1 MIAIKDRLTATH
13 VYRFSEFQ
21 TGLVESG
28 EKRCTIRLRRDRP
41 TKQGDTLRLTGPT
54 WASGKR
60 HPNPNRLLRVA
71 TCIRVDEI
79 ELRYSPDGAVKA
91 VLISN
96 ALVYDVESFAREDGF
111 KDARLMGAYF
121 RKLHGPGRFW
131 GVFIRW

>member
-1 MIAIKDRLTATH
+1 MGTH

-28 EKRCTIRLRRDRP
+28 QKRRTIRLRSERP
-41 TKQGDTLRLTGPT
+41 TKPGDTLRLTGPT
-54 WASGKR
+54 WAGGKR
-60 HPNPNRLLRVA
+60 HPNPNRLLLVA
-71 TCIRVDEI
+71 TCTKVEEI
-79 ELRYSPDGAVKA
+79 ELRYSPEGAVKA
-91 VLISN
+91 VLIN
-96 ALVYDVESFAREDGF
+96 DAPVFDVEAFAREDGF